1 MIFED
6 WELNEVCKALQDSE
20 SISGVMISAKIKQLQ
35 QTSKNKR
42 YSLRTTDWLSE
53 SAKKQKN
60 KKKKNIAGGLI

>member
-6 WELNEVCKALQDSE
+6 WELNEVCKALQDCE
-20 SISGVMISAKIKQLQ
+20 SISSVMIVSKIKQLQ

-53 SAKKQKN
+53 SAKKQKR
-60 KKKKNIAGGLI
+60 KKKNIKGALI

>member
-6 WELNEVCKALQDSE
+6 WELNEVCKALRDSE

-53 SAKKQKN
+53 SAKKN
-60 KKKKNIAGGLI
+60 KGKKRKIIGGLI